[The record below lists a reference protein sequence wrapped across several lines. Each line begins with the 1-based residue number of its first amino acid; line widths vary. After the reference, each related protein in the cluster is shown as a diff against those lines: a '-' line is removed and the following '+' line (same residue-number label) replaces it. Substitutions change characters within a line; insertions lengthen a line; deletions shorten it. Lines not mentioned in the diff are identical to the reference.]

1 MMKKIRLTQK
11 LRAAA
16 TRYIDLQSRLRH
28 PLGDSD
34 NAGRWYPNNEQECC
48 KGIRSPTRSWPW
60 SLMLHCRT
68 MVHVA
73 QDTGYELT
81 TLRAAVRRV
90 EGEQELL
97 KGQIAARTN
106 RATA

>member
-1 MMKKIRLTQK
+1 
-11 LRAAA
+11 
-16 TRYIDLQSRLRH
+16 
-28 PLGDSD
+28 
-34 NAGRWYPNNEQECC
+34 
-48 KGIRSPTRSWPW
+48 
-60 SLMLHCRT
+60 

-106 RATA
+106 KATA